1 MISEKK
7 LVRSFTTVDKAG
19 KQYTIY
25 MFIDERPHKKTP
37 NLAWTKITTAYWST
51 RPMSRPVYLKSLGLG
66 RFVELMP
73 SQLIHSSTIHLT
85 RDSRRAIKLASL
97 I

>member
-37 NLAWTKITTAYWST
+37 NLAWYEDHD
-51 RPMSRPVYLKSLGLG
+51 GLLVNPTDEQAG
-66 RFVELMP
+66 IFEIIGIGTVRRIDAVSVNP
-73 SQLIHSSTIHLT
+73 LIN
-85 RDSRRAIKLASL
+85 DSPHPG
-97 I
+97 